1 MKATVIHHTLN
12 NPGGETS
19 VAIETIDALYELGYD
34 IELVTSQKPDLKKM
48 SKDYGKRLP
57 IKKVK
62 SVFPFKINAFGI
74 YQRLLHAM
82 PLSGLKESDII
93 INTNGNTLPYNTPS
107 KAISILYIHFPSL
120 LMRSES
126 YSNTKYQKSLF
137 WKCYFKPYQ
146 VVSNVFTNKALS
158 MAKIIF
164 TNSRFTKDAIRK
176 AYPHI
181 TPHVLYPPVNIDR
194 FSSAYK
200 SRSRDRKV
208 LVISRFSPE
217 KQIENAIL
225 ISKQLKNIEFEII
238 GSLIPLNKPYFNYL
252 QKMVRD
258 YGLEK
263 RVRFTPNATNKE
275 LIGAMATSS
284 IYLHTMKGE
293 HFGVSI
299 VEAMAAGLVPI
310 VPSYGGCSEIAPKEY
325 LYDTQ
330 EDAVDCILKNI
341 DGYDDK
347 KRDIMRGIAEKFNQ
361 LQYRQSLKY
370 YIEGMNNNNFDNKTD
385 RIHAPCIF

>member
-1 MKATVIHHTLN
+1 
-12 NPGGETS
+12 
-19 VAIETIDALYELGYD
+19 
-34 IELVTSQKPDLKKM
+34 
-48 SKDYGKRLP
+48 
-57 IKKVK
+57 
-62 SVFPFKINAFGI
+62 
-74 YQRLLHAM
+74 
-82 PLSGLKESDII
+82 
-93 INTNGNTLPYNTPS
+93 
-107 KAISILYIHFPSL
+107 
-120 LMRSES
+120 
-126 YSNTKYQKSLF
+126 
-137 WKCYFKPYQ
+137 
-146 VVSNVFTNKALS
+146 

-164 TNSRFTKDAIRK
+164 TNSNFTKDAIRK

-200 SRSRDRKV
+200 SNSRERKV

-225 ISKQLKNIEFEII
+225 ISNQLKNIEFEIV

-258 YGLEK
+258 HGLEK
-263 RVRFTPNATNKE
+263 RVRFTSNATNKE
-275 LIGAMATSS
+275 LIDAMATSS

-310 VPSYGGCSEIAPKEY
+310 VPSYGGCSEIAPQEY

-347 KRDIMRGIAEKFNQ
+347 KRDRMRGIAKQFSQ
-361 LQYRQSLKY
+361 LQFRESLKY
-370 YIEGMNNNNFDNKTD
+370 YIEGINNDNFDNKKD
-385 RIHAPCIF
+385 RIHPPYLF